1 MAKTKNQMAQDVMT
15 ELGEDTGTATLV
27 TLFEGFVQRVY
38 DDVGSEARWSFQF
51 AEEDITTVAST
62 ETYGVAIDVHD
73 ISSMRIDPTDEQVE
87 FKSRDDLVRAG
98 VNMDEEGRP
107 RFWYDAGFD
116 ATTSKQQISFW
127 PIPDAVY
134 TVEVHT
140 QGAPAQ
146 LATGDTLPVP
156 NEFLS
161 LIFEGVL
168 ALGYRH
174 EKDWDSYDRTYANY
188 ALRKEKLRRRYA
200 HRVNAFRKLQVTDVP
215 RRTDTMK
222 PVRLPPSH
230 FSNSY

>member
-15 ELGEDTGTATLV
+15 ELGEDTSDSSLV
-27 TLFEGFVQRVY
+27 SLFEGFVQRVY
-38 DDVGSEARWSFQF
+38 DDIGSEARWSFQV

-62 ETYGVAIDVHD
+62 ETYKIGVDVHD

-87 FKSRDDLVRAG
+87 YKSRDELVYKG
-98 VNMDEEGRP
+98 VDMDETGRP

-116 ATTSKQQISFW
+116 SATSKQQISLW
-127 PIPDAVY
+127 PIPDAIY
-134 TVEVHT
+134 TIEVHT
-140 QGAPAQ
+140 QGAPKS
-146 LATGDTLPVP
+146 LATGDTIPVP

-174 EKDWDSYDRTYANY
+174 EKDWESYDRTWQNFAV
-188 ALRKEKLRRRYA
+188 RKEKLRRRYNN
-200 HRVNAFRKLQVTDVP
+200 RVNNYLQFQQTDVP
-215 RRTDTMK
+215 RRTDTLS

-230 FSNSY
+230 FSN